1 MGRLRTFA
9 LCVATFLVAG
19 LVAAVTFLPGVQ
31 GWRVLAPA
39 APAQAA
45 AAPARPAA
53 EIAGAQPALPIPVF
67 ASLAPPE
74 ALTARSGVLV
84 DVDSGRVLWARD
96 PDRPRPMASLT
107 KIFTAMEAVSAVSD
121 LDRSLTV
128 PSAARSQIPWDSTV
142 MGLTPG
148 ETVTVRQLLYGMFL
162 PSGNDAAVTLAQ
174 AILPEPQFIAGM
186 NALAASLGL
195 RQTHFT
201 NPWGADDAG
210 HHASA
215 SDLAVAA
222 AYLDAHFPTLA
233 AIAGTQAI
241 DIPATASHKAYHLRT
256 LNKLLAGYPGV
267 SGLKTGWTGAAGGC
281 LISTAARDGHH
292 LVAVLL
298 GSDNTFAETRSLLD
312 YGFSLQQ
319 PVSQR

>member
-1 MGRLRTFA
+1 MGRLRPRTFA

-19 LVAAVTFLPGVQ
+19 LVAAAAVAPGLQ
-31 GWRVLAPA
+31 GWRVLAHT
-39 APAQAA
+39 APAQVA
-45 AAPARPAA
+45 AAPPRPSV
-53 EIAGAQPALPIPVF
+53 EVAGAQPALPIPVF

-74 ALTARSGVLV
+74 VSTARSGVLL
-84 DVDSGRVLWARD
+84 DLDSGHVLWAREAD
-96 PDRPRPMASLT
+96 QPRPIASLT
-107 KIFTAMEAVSAVSD
+107 KIFTAMEAVSAVPD
-121 LDRSLTV
+121 LDRSITV
-128 PSAARSQIPWDSTV
+128 PLAARTQIPWDSTV

-148 ETVTVRQLLYGMFL
+148 ETVSVRQLLYGMFL

-222 AYLDAHFPTLA
+222 AYLHAP
-233 AIAGTQAI
+233 
-241 DIPATASHKAYHLRT
+241 
-256 LNKLLAGYPGV
+256 
-267 SGLKTGWTGAAGGC
+267 
-281 LISTAARDGHH
+281 
-292 LVAVLL
+292 
-298 GSDNTFAETRSLLD
+298 
-312 YGFSLQQ
+312 
-319 PVSQR
+319 

>member
-84 DVDSGRVLWARD
+84 DVDSGHVLWARD

-222 AYLDAHFPTLA
+222 AYLDAHFPALA

>member
-45 AAPARPAA
+45 AAAARPAA
-53 EIAGAQPALPIPVF
+53 EIVGAQPALPIPVF

-84 DVDSGRVLWARD
+84 DVDSGHVLWARD

-222 AYLDAHFPTLA
+222 AYLDAHFPALA

-298 GSDNTFAETRSLLD
+298 GSDNTFAETRALLD
-312 YGFSLQQ
+312 YGFSLEQ